1 MYLMQPSTQRAESVI
16 ARVKR
21 PSNSEAAVLA
31 SLFPTRKRPSFD
43 PNAEC
48 IVTPNQKKKKL
59 ATKKRE
65 KAASVRVVMLKNFT
79 KALPKGKRR
88 RVLSSQGRMKTV
100 KLVRSMTALQVKNII
115 LRAYEDL
122 KLTTFVVLDTTESGH
137 HLIKADDQDMN
148 GESAIRR
155 RGCLHLCEKFEVGR
169 H

>member
-1 MYLMQPSTQRAESVI
+1 M
-16 ARVKR
+16 KH

-48 IVTPNQKKKKL
+48 IVTPNQKKKL
-59 ATKKRE
+59 ATKKE
-65 KAASVRVVMLKNFT
+65 KAASVRVVRPKNFT

-100 KLVRSMTALQVKNII
+100 KLVCSMTALQVKNII

-122 KLTTFVVLDTTESGH
+122 KLTTFVVLDTTESSH
-137 HLIKADDQDMN
+137 HLIKN
-148 GESAIRR
+148 GERKANLKCACIYLSNDLAISLKANLDISQTSASDLQERR
-155 RGCLHLCEKFEVGR
+155 RVRAE
-169 H
+169 